1 MKAHRRVRP
10 RLMSQINIVPY
21 VDVMLVLLV
30 IFIITAPVLKR
41 GVKVTL
47 PQAAAHA
54 IPNPHRAVL
63 IITVDRS
70 GHYYLDNHPVSP
82 RQLARRTR
90 NLLRLRPHTP
100 VLIRGD
106 RMVPYQDVVRAM
118 VLLQRAGAP
127 SVGLMTKDNGGP

>member
-1 MKAHRRVRP
+1 MKSNRRART

-41 GVKVTL
+41 GVKVQL

-63 IITVDRS
+63 IVTIDAH
-70 GHYYLDNHPVSP
+70 GNYFLDDHLVTPA
-82 RQLARRTR
+82 QLAKRAR

-100 VLIRGD
+100 ILIRGD
-106 RMVPYQDVVRAM
+106 RAVRYQDVVRAM
-118 VLLQRAGAP
+118 VLLQQAGAP
-127 SVGLMTKDNGGP
+127 SVGLMTKTPE

>member
-1 MKAHRRVRP
+1 MKARRRVRP

-41 GVKVTL
+41 GVKVKL
-47 PQAAAHA
+47 PQAAARA

-63 IITVDRS
+63 IVTVDRT
-70 GHYYLDNHPVSP
+70 GHYYLDNHPVNAQ
-82 RQLARRTR
+82 QLARRTR

-106 RMVPYQDVVRAM
+106 RTVPYQDVVRAM
-118 VLLQRAGAP
+118 VLLQHAGAP
-127 SVGLMTKDNGGP
+127 SVGLMTKDNSGP